1 MKSYQEFCVLNAQ
14 RLFAII
20 EEHGSLLQWKKE
32 WGGEGKNTL
41 PQSAHGLYR
50 GSNLFSLFFAQIEK
64 GFKSNQWLTFS
75 QIKKDNGQVLKGAK
89 SEEVYFWSLTDK
101 IEINPETNEPEKKS
115 SAVFKTYYVFNLEQT
130 TLFKEGISQDEQY
143 LCNQLLDCFQPSI
156 SHYGNQAFYTPVQDA
171 IVLPQLNQFTDKAA
185 YEATLLHELTH
196 WTGAECRLNRESMK
210 TYGTEKGR
218 AEEELVAEIGAF
230 FLCTFFN
237 IQSNIENHA
246 SYVHSWEKLLNEK
259 EIMRA
264 TNMAAK
270 AFHYLVEPLQK
281 EHSQITA

>member
-1 MKSYQEFCVLNAQ
+1 M
-14 RLFAII
+14 
-20 EEHGSLLQWKKE
+20 
-32 WGGEGKNTL
+32 
-41 PQSAHGLYR
+41 
-50 GSNLFSLFFAQIEK
+50 
-64 GFKSNQWLTFS
+64 
-75 QIKKDNGQVLKGAK
+75 
-89 SEEVYFWSLTDK
+89 
-101 IEINPETNEPEKKS
+101 
-115 SAVFKTYYVFNLEQT
+115 FNLEQT
-130 TLFKEGISQDEQY
+130 TLFKAEIFQDEQY
-143 LCNQLLDCFQPSI
+143 QCNQLLDCFQPSI

-171 IVLPQLNQFTDKAA
+171 IVLPHLKQFTDKAA

-196 WTGAECRLNRESMK
+196 WTGADCRLNRESMNA
-210 TYGTEKGR
+210 YGTEKGR

-246 SYVHSWEKLLNEK
+246 SYVHSWKKLLNEK

-281 EHSQITA
+281 EHSQIAA